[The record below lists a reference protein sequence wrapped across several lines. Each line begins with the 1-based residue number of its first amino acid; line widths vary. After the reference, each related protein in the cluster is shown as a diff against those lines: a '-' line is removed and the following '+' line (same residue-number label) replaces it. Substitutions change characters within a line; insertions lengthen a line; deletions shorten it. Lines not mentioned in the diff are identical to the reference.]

1 MVIPR
6 RALRARE
13 SSAKKVISNKI
24 FTVAVNYYYYYY
36 YYYYWIKAANLWYSK
51 PFFSSFHWL
60 SGILECF
67 TRIQFLT
74 LWKKARSHRI
84 YQAGN
89 GASIVPVLVKII
101 HREGP
106 RNFHFA
112 PCKERL
118 FWSNIFNIVIVI
130 IYLSQTNLVGWEL
143 TSILNRRPVRDFLS

>member
-24 FTVAVNYYYYYY
+24 FTVAVNYYYY

-101 HREGP
+101 HRKGP

-130 IYLSQTNLVGWEL
+130 IYLSQTNLVIWEL